1 MLNYLLAES
10 NQQKEC
16 PLNITS
22 TVMDFKVL
30 YLRHRSLELPTIRE
44 VRRNFHAIMPDNINF
59 LIYLY
64 VNLAIIFKF
73 VMLVL
78 FHIAILYL
86 GIAPIKIFM

>member
-1 MLNYLLAES
+1 
-10 NQQKEC
+10 
-16 PLNITS
+16 
-22 TVMDFKVL
+22 MDFKVL

-44 VRRNFHAIMPDNINF
+44 VRSNFHAIMPDNINF

-86 GIAPIKIFM
+86 GIAPVEIFM